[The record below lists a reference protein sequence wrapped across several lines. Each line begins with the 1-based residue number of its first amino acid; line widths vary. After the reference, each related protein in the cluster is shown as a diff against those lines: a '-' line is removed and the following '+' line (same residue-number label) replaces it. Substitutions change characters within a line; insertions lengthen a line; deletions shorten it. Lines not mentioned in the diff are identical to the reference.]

1 MGYLICA
8 PGGKAGEVGKADLI
22 KPEDLGKVSSYAAAA
37 ELYGFKLLYLE
48 AGSGAATP
56 VSKELISA
64 ARNSTDIP
72 IVVGG
77 GIRDGDTARI
87 AVEAGAD
94 WIVTG
99 TLGEQFENADEL
111 REVLSNLITTMRPIA

>member
-22 KPEDLGKVSSYAAAA
+22 KPGDVKRVSSYAAAA
-37 ELYGFKLLYLE
+37 ELFGFQLLYLE

-56 VSKELISA
+56 VSQDLISA
-64 ARNSTDIP
+64 ARRSTDIP

-77 GIRDGDTARI
+77 GIRNGATARI

-99 TLGEQFENADEL
+99 TLGEEFENADEL
-111 REVLSNLITTMRPIA
+111 REVISELIISMRSNE